1 MTRNIT
7 IPPEAVEAVRTWMK
21 APMLSDEWISAM
33 LIAALSAW
41 PGAYGNGQRKGWKF
55 FTPAITLPLIEEP
68 RDDGQPDE
76 AQEWN
81 DYDPDC

>member
-1 MTRNIT
+1 MSDIT

-41 PGAYGNGQRKGWKF
+41 PGVWHIKAVDFEGK
-55 FTPAITLPLIEEP
+55 IILPIPTENTNAET
-68 RDDGQPDE
+68 
-76 AQEWN
+76 
-81 DYDPDC
+81 